1 MQGLTRSGKGS
12 HFVGSPR
19 GGESAPHLC
28 PAQVPVS
35 LVRTEEASLRAA
47 EGSAAQCW
55 GGGPPPGTQAGVL
68 GRVTA
73 EVGQPPL
80 HGTGPSQPMWC
91 GCPQLGAAP
100 EPVQAAGG
108 WGGGGEQGQAL
119 EGARPFPQ
127 PGTGLS
133 ASSGFRFLD
142 KELVVGSSP
151 G

>member
-1 MQGLTRSGKGS
+1 M
-12 HFVGSPR
+12 
-19 GGESAPHLC
+19 
-28 PAQVPVS
+28 S

-55 GGGPPPGTQAGVL
+55 GGRASAGHTGQVSWDVSLQRWDSHPSTGQGRPSPCGAGV
-68 GRVTA
+68 
-73 EVGQPPL
+73 
-80 HGTGPSQPMWC
+80 PSSELPRSQSK
-91 GCPQLGAAP
+91 LL
-100 EPVQAAGG
+100 AAGG

-119 EGARPFPQ
+119 VGARPFPQ